1 MTDDASYLMET
12 FERQYL
18 MFIENM
24 KDRRLRRDKFDRYSY
39 SSHAINLL
47 LNDLRE
53 CTSYKDVSL
62 IRQLIRLHM
71 EMYVTFINE
80 AIRYGKEPHL
90 SFTVAYKAMKYFY
103 ALTEGYIE

>member
-1 MTDDASYLMET
+1 MSDDAKCVLEL
-12 FERQYL
+12 FEIHL
-18 MFIENM
+18 EMLEDLITDKNV
-24 KDRRLRRDKFDRYSY
+24 RRDKFDRYSY

-71 EMYVTFINE
+71 EMYVTFIND

-103 ALTEGYIE
+103 ALTEGYVE

>member
-39 SSHAINLL
+39 SSHAIKLL
-47 LNDLRE
+47 LNDVRE

-62 IRQLIRLHM
+62 IRQLIRLHI

-90 SFTVAYKAMKYFY
+90 SFTIACKAMKYLY
-103 ALTEGYIE
+103 ALTEGYVE